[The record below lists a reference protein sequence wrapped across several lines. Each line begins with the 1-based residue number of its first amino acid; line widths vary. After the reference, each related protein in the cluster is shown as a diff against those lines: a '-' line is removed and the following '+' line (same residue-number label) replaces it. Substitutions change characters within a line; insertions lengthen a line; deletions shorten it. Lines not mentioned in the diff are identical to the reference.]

1 MNFWIQPRRAEE
13 HRPNM
18 FVTCLHLSNRELLKY
33 LRAKASTPQGEN
45 QWIMTETCVAE
56 RKNFS
61 WPPKLETCCL
71 WIPLNDSRWRKRF
84 QRNAGEIE
92 INAQT
97 YNYEYLLNFCVF
109 AFMRLVMT
117 VQNHRNTLMKGE
129 EHLGV
134 DLKYQQRFSEI
145 TSLAL
150 ACSV

>member
-1 MNFWIQPRRAEE
+1 MDSLLDTLRRAEE
-13 HRPNM
+13 HRPSM
-18 FVTCLHLSNRELLKY
+18 FGTCLHLSNRELLKY

-45 QWIMTETCVAE
+45 QWIMIETCVAE

-97 YNYEYLLNFCVF
+97 MNICWIFVF
-109 AFMRLVMT
+109 AFTRLVMT

-129 EHLGV
+129 ETSGV

-145 TSLAL
+145 TSLK
-150 ACSV
+150 